1 MPWQCAVTAQQETKV
16 TKRSFEAPEP
26 GKYGTSEYARIA
38 TASEGGIV
46 SSVPQVQY
54 YIHSN
59 QFIVYTLRRS
69 T

>member
-1 MPWQCAVTAQQETKV
+1 MTDVTAMCLLSTVTSQQETKV

-46 SSVPQVQY
+46 SSVPQV
-54 YIHSN
+54 
-59 QFIVYTLRRS
+59 
-69 T
+69 